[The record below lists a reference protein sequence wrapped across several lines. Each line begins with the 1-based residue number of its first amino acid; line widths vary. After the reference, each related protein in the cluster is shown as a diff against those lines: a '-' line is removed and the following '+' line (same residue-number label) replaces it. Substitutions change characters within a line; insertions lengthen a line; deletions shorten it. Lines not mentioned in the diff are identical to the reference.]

1 MVFSLLRARAIS
13 RTVWLLA
20 GLLLACAPIPSGA
33 AEKKALKP
41 WTGGP
46 TPPLRLK
53 DLQGKTHDLSEYRG
67 KAVLVN
73 FWATWCEPCRE
84 ELPSMNRLKKT
95 LEGQPFE
102 VLAVDVGEEPAQ
114 IREFLAKL
122 PVEFPVLLDQDS
134 EAVREWKMFVLP
146 TTFVLDS
153 EGRIRYSY
161 VGQLDWASSA
171 VVNAI
176 GGLMPKR

>member
-1 MVFSLLRARAIS
+1 M
-13 RTVWLLA
+13 LA
-20 GLLLACAPIPSGA
+20 GVLFACAPITAGA
-33 AEKKALKP
+33 AEKKSLKP

-46 TPPLRLK
+46 TPPLRLT

-84 ELPSMNRLKKT
+84 ELPSMNRLKKS

-146 TTFVLDS
+146 TTFVLDT
-153 EGRIRYSY
+153 EGQIRYSY

-176 GGLMPKR
+176 TGLMPKR